1 MLGTD
6 VLHVM
11 LECSVKVEGLERVI
25 DGDVNDCTAMSPVA
39 GIEVGVFAP
48 PPPEIL
54 SGTSKRGDAF
64 ALDLLLDNAL
74 GVGLSPHPKL

>member
-6 VLHVM
+6 VLHVT
-11 LECSVKVEGLERVI
+11 LECSVEEEGLERVI
-25 DGDVNDCTAMSPVA
+25 DGDVNDCTAVSPVA
-39 GIEVGVFAP
+39 GIGVGVFAP

>member
-1 MLGTD
+1 M
-6 VLHVM
+6 
-11 LECSVKVEGLERVI
+11 KEGLESVI
-25 DGDVNDCTAMSPVA
+25 DGDVDDCTTVSPIA
-39 GIEVGVFAP
+39 GIGVGVLAP

-74 GVGLSPHPKL
+74 GVGLSPQPKLYTPSDKVDRTTSC